1 MRDAF
6 DVDDAGLRDR
16 FLRNDLPR
24 ALADLDAAS
33 TPRWGSMSAQQ
44 MLEHLLWALEVS
56 TGRATV
62 ECSLTD
68 AEIARVLRFLYSD
81 IPTPREFMNPAL
93 ADGLPPLRYEDLDE
107 ARAALVRELTTF
119 LDMPASER
127 RLLTHPVFGPL
138 DHEQWHRAHYK
149 HAHHHL
155 QQFGLIESE

>member
-1 MRDAF
+1 MTDAF

-16 FLRNDLPR
+16 FLRNDLTN

-33 TPRWGSMSAQQ
+33 TPLWGSMSPQE

-68 AEIARVLRFLYSD
+68 AEIARALRFLYSD
-81 IPTPREFMNPAL
+81 MPSPREFMNPAL

-107 ARAALVRELTTF
+107 ARAALVQELTTF
-119 LDMPASER
+119 LDMPVSED

-155 QQFGLIESE
+155 LQFGLIESE